1 MIWGWISKLH
11 TQRRN
16 ALLSQIE
23 QDELDDH
30 SVDSPAL
37 DTLNMHHHIG
47 APQVATTFEAVE
59 ALHPSDRAFQNF
71 RRKLTTFVN
80 NLFLAQEV
88 PLPGPIQPAAHD
100 KVCHMFDWQPTNWP
114 QAVQIQEH
122 RYLKV
127 HYESMVDWKLTT
139 NYLRCNPSFHGQE
152 RYDCALV
159 RTLDKDQN
167 KKIIVIRL
175 LSIFK
180 YTVAGHTLDLAL
192 VQPMDAP
199 TGPLWIVDCDLH
211 LRCFRSRPCTS
222 TEFISLQSIIRGA
235 LLVPDFSRHNDFF
248 LVDSIDGD
256 MFICAQRCGL

>member
-1 MIWGWISKLH
+1 MF
-11 TQRRN
+11 
-16 ALLSQIE
+16 
-23 QDELDDH
+23 
-30 SVDSPAL
+30 
-37 DTLNMHHHIG
+37 NMHHHIG

-100 KVCHMFDWQPTNWP
+100 KVCRMFDWQPTNWP

-159 RTLDKDQN
+159 HTLDKDQN

-180 YTVAGHTLDLAL
+180 YTVTGHTLDLAL
-192 VQPMDAP
+192 V
-199 TGPLWIVDCDLH
+199 
-211 LRCFRSRPCTS
+211 
-222 TEFISLQSIIRGA
+222 
-235 LLVPDFSRHNDFF
+235 
-248 LVDSIDGD
+248 
-256 MFICAQRCGL
+256 